1 MSPSKQAAETEPLSY
16 EAALAELESIVQ
28 RLDNSEVSVDELAP
42 LVERA
47 TVLIHQCKALLA
59 STNSR
64 VAQAMWRAELD
75 AVDARGIQ
83 ALALGNQVVA
93 VAGEGEAVE

>member
-1 MSPSKQAAETEPLSY
+1 MSANKQAAATEPLSY

-47 TVLIHQCKALLA
+47 TVLIQQCKALLA

-64 VAQAMWRAELD
+64 VAQAIEALQAAAE
-75 AVDARGIQ
+75 G
-83 ALALGNQVVA
+83 
-93 VAGEGEAVE
+93 

>member
-1 MSPSKQAAETEPLSY
+1 MSANKQAAETEPLSY

-64 VAQAMWRAELD
+64 VAQAIEALQAAAE
-75 AVDARGIQ
+75 G
-83 ALALGNQVVA
+83 
-93 VAGEGEAVE
+93 

>member
-1 MSPSKQAAETEPLSY
+1 MSATKKAAENETPSY

-47 TVLIHQCKALLA
+47 TLLIQQCKELLA
-59 STNSR
+59 TTNSR
-64 VAQAMWRAELD
+64 VAAAIEKLQAAAE
-75 AVDARGIQ
+75 G
-83 ALALGNQVVA
+83 
-93 VAGEGEAVE
+93 

>member
-1 MSPSKQAAETEPLSY
+1 
-16 EAALAELESIVQ
+16 LESIVQ

-64 VAQAMWRAELD
+64 VAQAIEALQAAAE
-75 AVDARGIQ
+75 G
-83 ALALGNQVVA
+83 
-93 VAGEGEAVE
+93 